1 MRVKRS
7 DTNHSM
13 SMRASRHL
21 QSKNS
26 ELETKDEDSSVM
38 KEENTLVSVGSA
50 VSSLASHMRNRQNF
64 MVTQEDDP

>member
-1 MRVKRS
+1 MKRR
-7 DTNHSM
+7 DTNHSG
-13 SMRASRHL
+13 MRASRHL

-38 KEENTLVSVGSA
+38 KEESTLVSVGSG
-50 VSSLASHMRNRQNF
+50 VSSLASNMRNRQNF